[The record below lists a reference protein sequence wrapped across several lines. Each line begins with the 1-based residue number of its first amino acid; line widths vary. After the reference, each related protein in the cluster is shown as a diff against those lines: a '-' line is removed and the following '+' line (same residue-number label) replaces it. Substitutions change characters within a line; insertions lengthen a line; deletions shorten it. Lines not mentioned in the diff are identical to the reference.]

1 MAAGAA
7 AVVLALGQMDQR
19 VPVVVAAQDL
29 PAGHVITAAD
39 LRVVDLAGAEALPVI
54 SDVTLAVGAT
64 TTLPVTEGAFL
75 SEPVLGSEG
84 EQLSSS
90 EASVG
95 AVLSPGRVPA
105 SLGAGGQVSVVL
117 TGDDAGASAVPGRVQ
132 DLTPLGDDPGAEVRV
147 ELVVEASQAAA
158 VARAAAE
165 DGIALVQVPHQNGGT
180 S

>member
-7 AVVLALGQMDQR
+7 AVVLALGQLDQR
-19 VPVVVAAQDL
+19 MPVVVAAQDL

-75 SEPVLGSEG
+75 SESVLGSDG
-84 EQLSSS
+84 EQLSAS
-90 EASVG
+90 EAAVG
-95 AVLSPGRVPA
+95 TVLSPARVPS
-105 SLGAGGQVSVVL
+105 SLRAGGQVSVVL
-117 TGDDAGASAVPGRVQ
+117 TGGDAGASAVPARVQ

-147 ELVVEASQAAA
+147 ELVVEASQAAR

-165 DGIALVQVPHQNGGT
+165 DGVSLVQVPHQDGGT